1 MKKVGQIFGKI
12 KYEILIV
19 LVVYLLELGSGYL
32 NTGQLQFLQAAK
44 LSLIYLAIPF
54 VLVLLWYCP
63 TWYRKLKKHFMK

>member
-1 MKKVGQIFGKI
+1 MEQGMKKVGQIFGKI

-32 NTGQLQFLQAAK
+32 NTGQLQFLQAAT
-44 LSLIYLAIPF
+44 IPL